1 MKLVLATRNHGKIV
15 ELQRIIAEIM
25 PDVELVGT
33 DSFPDLADV
42 EETEDSFIGNAL
54 LKAHA
59 VAKATGLPAIADD
72 SGLSVNALNGAPGI
86 FSARYAGTHGDD
98 LANLNK
104 VLSDM
109 DQVRDRSAAFHCAA
123 AFAKPDGFEIVVE
136 AKLLGRLTTVPIGDD
151 GFGYDP
157 IFIPGGFEITT
168 AQMSP
173 AQKDQISHRGMAF
186 RELVPKIIYS
196 LKEIK

>member
-157 IFIPGGFEITT
+157 IFIPDGFEITT

-186 RELVPKIIYS
+186 RALIPKV
-196 LKEIK
+196 LNAL

>member
-1 MKLVLATRNHGKIV
+1 MKLVLATRNQGKIV
-15 ELQRIIAEIM
+15 ELQRIIAEVM
-25 PDVELVGT
+25 PEVELIGT
-33 DSFPDLADV
+33 DSFPNLDDV
-42 EETEDSFIGNAL
+42 EETENSFIGNAL
-54 LKAHA
+54 LKAHV

-104 VLSDM
+104 VLNNM
-109 DQVRDRSAAFHCAA
+109 DGVTDRMAAFHCAA
-123 AFAKPDGFEIVVE
+123 AFAKPDGFELVVE
-136 AKLLGRLTTVPIGDD
+136 AKLLGRLTTAAIGDS

-157 IFIPGGFEITT
+157 IFIPDGFEITT

-173 AQKDQISHRGMAF
+173 SQKDQISHRGMAF
-186 RELVPKIIYS
+186 RALIPKV
-196 LKEIK
+196 LNAL

>member
-1 MKLVLATRNHGKIV
+1 MPEV
-15 ELQRIIAEIM
+15 ELI
-25 PDVELVGT
+25 GT
-33 DSFPDLADV
+33 DSFPNLDDV

-104 VLSDM
+104 VLKNM
-109 DQVRDRSAAFHCAA
+109 DGVLDRSAAFHCAA
-123 AFAKPDGFEIVVE
+123 AFAKPDGFELVVE
-136 AKLLGRLTTVPIGDD
+136 EKLIGRLTTTPIGES

-157 IFIPGGFEITT
+157 IFIPDGFEITT
-168 AQMSP
+168 AQMDP
-173 AQKDQISHRGMAF
+173 ALKDQISHRGMAF
-186 RELVPKIIYS
+186 RALVPKVFS
-196 LKEIK
+196 AL

>member
-1 MKLVLATRNHGKIV
+1 MKLVLATRNQGKIV
-15 ELQRIIAEIM
+15 ELQRIIAEVM
-25 PDVELVGT
+25 PDVELIGT
-33 DSFPDLADV
+33 DSFPNLADV

-59 VAKATGLPAIADD
+59 VAKATGLPAMADD

-104 VLSDM
+104 VLKNM
-109 DQVRDRSAAFHCAA
+109 EGVLDRSAAFHCAA
-123 AFAKPDGFEIVVE
+123 AFAKPDGFELVVE
-136 AKLLGRLTTVPIGDD
+136 EKLIGKLTTTPIGES

-157 IFIPGGFEITT
+157 IFIPDGFEITT
-168 AQMSP
+168 AQMNP
-173 AQKDQISHRGMAF
+173 ALKDQISHRGMAF
-186 RELVPKIIYS
+186 RALIPKVLS
-196 LKEIK
+196 AH

>member
-1 MKLVLATRNHGKIV
+1 MKLVLATRNKGKIV
-15 ELQRIIAEIM
+15 ELQRIIAEVM
-25 PDVELVGT
+25 PEVELIGT
-33 DSFPDLADV
+33 DSFPNLDDV
-42 EETEDSFIGNAL
+42 EETEDSFSGNAL

-104 VLSDM
+104 VLKNM
-109 DQVRDRSAAFHCAA
+109 EGVLDRSAAFHCAA
-123 AFAKPDGFEIVVE
+123 AFAKPDGFELVVE
-136 AKLLGRLTTVPIGDD
+136 EKLLGRLTTTPIGES

-157 IFIPGGFEITT
+157 IFIPDGFEITT
-168 AQMSP
+168 AQMNP
-173 AQKDQISHRGMAF
+173 ALKDQISHRGMAF
-186 RELVPKIIYS
+186 RALVPKVLS
-196 LKEIK
+196 AL

>member
-86 FSARYAGTHGDD
+86 FSARYAGVHGDD

-123 AFAKPDGFEIVVE
+123 AFAKPNGFEIVVE
-136 AKLLGRLTTVPIGDD
+136 AKLLGRLTTSPIGDD

-157 IFIPGGFEITT
+157 VFIPDGFEITT

-186 RELVPKIIYS
+186 RALIPKVVNA
-196 LKEIK
+196 L

>member
-86 FSARYAGTHGDD
+86 FSARYAGVHGDD

-123 AFAKPDGFEIVVE
+123 AFAKPNGFEIVVE
-136 AKLLGRLTTVPIGDD
+136 AKLLGRLTSLPIGDD

-157 IFIPGGFEITT
+157 IFIPDGFEITT

-186 RELVPKIIYS
+186 RALIPKVVNA
-196 LKEIK
+196 L

>member
-1 MKLVLATRNHGKIV
+1 MKLVLATRNKGKIV
-15 ELQRIIAEIM
+15 ELQRIIAEVM
-25 PDVELVGT
+25 PEVELIGT
-33 DSFPDLADV
+33 DSFPNLDDV

-104 VLSDM
+104 VLKNMEGVS
-109 DQVRDRSAAFHCAA
+109 DRSAAFHCAA
-123 AFAKPDGFEIVVE
+123 AFAKSDGFELFVE
-136 AKLLGRLTTVPIGDD
+136 EKLIGRLTTTPIGES

-157 IFIPGGFEITT
+157 IFIPDGFEITT
-168 AQMSP
+168 AQMDP
-173 AQKDQISHRGMAF
+173 ALKDQISHRGMAF
-186 RELVPKIIYS
+186 RALVPKVFS
-196 LKEIK
+196 AL

>member
-1 MKLVLATRNHGKIV
+1 MKLVLATRNKGKIV
-15 ELQRIIAEIM
+15 ELQRIIAEVM
-25 PDVELVGT
+25 PEVELIGT
-33 DSFPDLADV
+33 DSFPNLDDV

-104 VLSDM
+104 VLKNM
-109 DQVRDRSAAFHCAA
+109 DGVLDRSAAFHCAA
-123 AFAKPDGFEIVVE
+123 AFAKPDGFELVVE
-136 AKLLGRLTTVPIGDD
+136 EKLTGRLTTTPIGES

-157 IFIPGGFEITT
+157 IFIPNGFEITT
-168 AQMSP
+168 AQMNP
-173 AQKDQISHRGMAF
+173 ALKDQISHRGMAF
-186 RELVPKIIYS
+186 RALVPKVLS
-196 LKEIK
+196 AL

>member
-1 MKLVLATRNHGKIV
+1 MKLVLATRNKGKIV
-15 ELQRIIAEIM
+15 ELQRIITEVM
-25 PDVELVGT
+25 PEVELIGT
-33 DSFPDLADV
+33 DSFPNLDDV

-59 VAKATGLPAIADD
+59 VAKVTGLPAIADD

-104 VLSDM
+104 VLKNM
-109 DQVRDRSAAFHCAA
+109 EGVLDRSAAFHCAA
-123 AFAKPDGFEIVVE
+123 AFAKPDGFELVVE
-136 AKLLGRLTTVPIGDD
+136 EKLIGRLTTTPIGES

-157 IFIPGGFEITT
+157 IFIPDGFEITT
-168 AQMSP
+168 AQMNP
-173 AQKDQISHRGMAF
+173 ALKDQISHRGMAF
-186 RELVPKIIYS
+186 RALVPKVLS
-196 LKEIK
+196 AL

>member
-1 MKLVLATRNHGKIV
+1 MKLVLATRNKGKIV
-15 ELQRIIAEIM
+15 ELQRIIAEVM
-25 PDVELVGT
+25 PEVELIGT
-33 DSFPDLADV
+33 DSFPNLDDV

-104 VLSDM
+104 VLKNM
-109 DQVRDRSAAFHCAA
+109 EGVLDRSAAFHCAA
-123 AFAKPDGFEIVVE
+123 AFAKPDGFELVVE
-136 AKLLGRLTTVPIGDD
+136 EKLIGRLTTTPIGES

-157 IFIPGGFEITT
+157 IFIPDGFEVTT
-168 AQMSP
+168 AQMDPSL
-173 AQKDQISHRGMAF
+173 KDEISHRGMAF
-186 RELVPKIIYS
+186 RALVPKVLS
-196 LKEIK
+196 AL

>member
-1 MKLVLATRNHGKIV
+1 MKLVLATRNQGKII
-15 ELQRIIAEIM
+15 ELQRIIAEVM
-25 PDVELVGT
+25 PGVELIGT
-33 DSFPDLADV
+33 DSFPNLDDV

-104 VLSDM
+104 VLENM
-109 DQVRDRSAAFHCAA
+109 EGILDRSAAFHCAA
-123 AFAKPDGFEIVVE
+123 AFAKPDGFELVVE
-136 AKLLGRLTTVPIGDD
+136 EKLLGRLTTTPIGES

-157 IFIPGGFEITT
+157 IFIPDGFEITT
-168 AQMSP
+168 AQMNP
-173 AQKDQISHRGMAF
+173 ALKDQISHRGMAF
-186 RELVPKIIYS
+186 RALVPQVLS
-196 LKEIK
+196 AL

>member
-1 MKLVLATRNHGKIV
+1 MKLVLATRNKGKIV
-15 ELQRIIAEIM
+15 ELQRIIAEVM
-25 PDVELVGT
+25 PEVELIGT
-33 DSFPDLADV
+33 DSFPNLDDV

-59 VAKATGLPAIADD
+59 VAKVTGLPAIADD

-104 VLSDM
+104 VLKNM
-109 DQVRDRSAAFHCAA
+109 DGVLDRSAAFHCAA
-123 AFAKPDGFEIVVE
+123 AFAKPDGFELVVE
-136 AKLLGRLTTVPIGDD
+136 EKLLGRLTTTPIGES

-157 IFIPGGFEITT
+157 IFIPDGFEITT
-168 AQMSP
+168 AQMDPSL
-173 AQKDQISHRGMAF
+173 KDEISHRGMAF
-186 RELVPKIIYS
+186 RALVPKV
-196 LKEIK
+196 LNAL

>member
-1 MKLVLATRNHGKIV
+1 MKLVLATRNQGKIV
-15 ELQRIIAEIM
+15 ELQRIIAEVM
-25 PDVELVGT
+25 PEVELIGT
-33 DSFPDLADV
+33 DSFPNLDDV

-104 VLSDM
+104 VLKNM
-109 DQVRDRSAAFHCAA
+109 EGVLDRSAAFHCAA
-123 AFAKPDGFEIVVE
+123 AFAKPDGFELVVE
-136 AKLLGRLTTVPIGDD
+136 EKLIGRLTTTAIGES

-157 IFIPGGFEITT
+157 IFIPDGFEITT
-168 AQMSP
+168 AQMNP
-173 AQKDQISHRGMAF
+173 ALKDQISHRGMAF
-186 RELVPKIIYS
+186 RALVPKVLS
-196 LKEIK
+196 AL

>member
-86 FSARYAGTHGDD
+86 FSARYAGVHGDD

-123 AFAKPDGFEIVVE
+123 AFAKPNGFEIVVE
-136 AKLLGRLTTVPIGDD
+136 AKLLGRLTSLPIGDD

-157 IFIPGGFEITT
+157 IFIPDGFEITT

-186 RELVPKIIYS
+186 RALIPKV
-196 LKEIK
+196 LNAL

>member
-1 MKLVLATRNHGKIV
+1 MPEV
-15 ELQRIIAEIM
+15 ELI
-25 PDVELVGT
+25 GT
-33 DSFPDLADV
+33 DSFPNLDDV

-104 VLSDM
+104 VLKNM
-109 DQVRDRSAAFHCAA
+109 EGVLDRSAAFHCAA
-123 AFAKPDGFEIVVE
+123 AFAKPDGFELVVE
-136 AKLLGRLTTVPIGDD
+136 EKLIGRLITTPIGES

-157 IFIPGGFEITT
+157 IFIPDGFEITT
-168 AQMSP
+168 AQMDP
-173 AQKDQISHRGMAF
+173 ALKDQISHRGMAF
-186 RELVPKIIYS
+186 RALVPKVFS
-196 LKEIK
+196 AL

>member
-1 MKLVLATRNHGKIV
+1 MKLVLATRNKGKIV
-15 ELQRIIAEIM
+15 ELQRIIAGVM
-25 PDVELVGT
+25 PEVELIGT
-33 DSFPDLADV
+33 DSFPNLDDV

-104 VLSDM
+104 VLKNM
-109 DQVRDRSAAFHCAA
+109 EGVLDRSAAFNCAA
-123 AFAKPDGFEIVVE
+123 AFAKPDGFELVVE
-136 AKLLGRLTTVPIGDD
+136 AKLIGRLTTAPIGDS

-157 IFIPGGFEITT
+157 IFIPDGFEITT

-173 AQKDQISHRGMAF
+173 SQKDQISHRGMAF
-186 RELVPKIIYS
+186 RALVPKV
-196 LKEIK
+196 LNAL

>member
-1 MKLVLATRNHGKIV
+1 MKLVLATRNKGKIV
-15 ELQRIIAEIM
+15 ELQRIIAEVM
-25 PDVELVGT
+25 PEVELIGT
-33 DSFPDLADV
+33 DSFPNLDDV

-98 LANLNK
+98 FANLNK
-104 VLSDM
+104 VLKNM
-109 DQVRDRSAAFHCAA
+109 EGVLDRSAAFHCAA
-123 AFAKPDGFEIVVE
+123 AFAKPDGFELVVE
-136 AKLLGRLTTVPIGDD
+136 EKLIGRLTNTPIGES

-157 IFIPGGFEITT
+157 IFIPDGFEITT
-168 AQMSP
+168 AQMNP
-173 AQKDQISHRGMAF
+173 ALKDQISHRGMAF
-186 RELVPKIIYS
+186 RALVPKVLS
-196 LKEIK
+196 AL

>member
-86 FSARYAGTHGDD
+86 FSARYAGVHGDE

-123 AFAKPDGFEIVVE
+123 AFAKPNGFEIVVE
-136 AKLLGRLTTVPIGDD
+136 AKLLGRLTTSPIGDD

-157 IFIPGGFEITT
+157 VFIPDGFEITT

-186 RELVPKIIYS
+186 RALIPKVVNA
-196 LKEIK
+196 L

>member
-1 MKLVLATRNHGKIV
+1 MKLVLATRNKGKIV
-15 ELQRIIAEIM
+15 ELQRIIAEVM
-25 PDVELVGT
+25 PEVELIGT
-33 DSFPDLADV
+33 DSFPNLDDV

-86 FSARYAGTHGDD
+86 FSARYGGTHGDD

-104 VLSDM
+104 VLKNM
-109 DQVRDRSAAFHCAA
+109 DGVLDRSAAFHCAA
-123 AFAKPDGFEIVVE
+123 AFAKPDGFELVVE
-136 AKLLGRLTTVPIGDD
+136 EKLSGRLTTTPIGES

-157 IFIPGGFEITT
+157 IFIPDGFEITT
-168 AQMSP
+168 AQMNP
-173 AQKDQISHRGMAF
+173 ALKDQISHRGMAF
-186 RELVPKIIYS
+186 RALVPKVLS
-196 LKEIK
+196 AL

>member
-1 MKLVLATRNHGKIV
+1 MKLVLATRNKGKIV
-15 ELQRIIAEIM
+15 ELQRIIAEVM
-25 PDVELVGT
+25 PEVELIGT
-33 DSFPDLADV
+33 DSFPNLDDV

-104 VLSDM
+104 VLKNM
-109 DQVRDRSAAFHCAA
+109 DGVLDRSAAFHCAA
-123 AFAKPDGFEIVVE
+123 AFAKPDGFELVVE
-136 AKLLGRLTTVPIGDD
+136 EQLIGRLTTTAIGES

-157 IFIPGGFEITT
+157 IFIPDGFEITT
-168 AQMSP
+168 AQMNP
-173 AQKDQISHRGMAF
+173 ALKDQISHRGMAF
-186 RELVPKIIYS
+186 RALVPKVLS
-196 LKEIK
+196 AL

>member
-1 MKLVLATRNHGKIV
+1 MKLVLATRNKGKIV
-15 ELQRIIAEIM
+15 ELQRIIAEVM
-25 PDVELVGT
+25 PEVELIGT
-33 DSFPDLADV
+33 DSFPNLDDV

-104 VLSDM
+104 VLKNM
-109 DQVRDRSAAFHCAA
+109 DGVLDRSAAFHCAA
-123 AFAKPDGFEIVVE
+123 AFAKPDGFELVVE
-136 AKLLGRLTTVPIGDD
+136 EKLIGRLTTTPIGES

-157 IFIPGGFEITT
+157 IFIPDGFEVTT
-168 AQMSP
+168 AQMDPSL
-173 AQKDQISHRGMAF
+173 KDEISHRGMAF
-186 RELVPKIIYS
+186 RALVPKVLS
-196 LKEIK
+196 AL

>member
-1 MKLVLATRNHGKIV
+1 MKLVLATRNKGKIV
-15 ELQRIIAEIM
+15 ELQRIIAEVM
-25 PDVELVGT
+25 PQVELIGT
-33 DSFPDLADV
+33 DLFPNLDDV

-72 SGLSVNALNGAPGI
+72 SGLSVHALNGAPGI

-123 AFAKPDGFEIVVE
+123 AFAKPNGFEIVVE
-136 AKLLGRLTTVPIGDD
+136 AKLLGRLTTAPIGDD

-157 IFIPGGFEITT
+157 IFIPDGFEITT

-186 RELVPKIIYS
+186 RALIPKV
-196 LKEIK
+196 LNAL

>member
-1 MKLVLATRNHGKIV
+1 MKLVLATRNKGKIV
-15 ELQRIIAEIM
+15 ELQRIIAEVM
-25 PDVELVGT
+25 PQVELIGT
-33 DSFPDLADV
+33 DLFPNLDDV

-72 SGLSVNALNGAPGI
+72 SGLRVHALNGAPGI

-104 VLSDM
+104 VLKNM
-109 DQVRDRSAAFHCAA
+109 DGVLDRSAAFHCAA
-123 AFAKPDGFEIVVE
+123 AFAKPDGFELVVE
-136 AKLLGRLTTVPIGDD
+136 EKLLGRLTTTPIGES

-157 IFIPGGFEITT
+157 IFIPDGFEITT
-168 AQMSP
+168 AQMDPSL
-173 AQKDQISHRGMAF
+173 KDEISHRGMAF
-186 RELVPKIIYS
+186 RALVPKV
-196 LKEIK
+196 LNAL

>member
-1 MKLVLATRNHGKIV
+1 MKLVLATRNKGKIV
-15 ELQRIIAEIM
+15 ELQRIIAEVM
-25 PDVELVGT
+25 PEVELIGT
-33 DSFPDLADV
+33 DSFPNLDDV

-98 LANLNK
+98 LANLNM
-104 VLSDM
+104 VLKNM
-109 DQVRDRSAAFHCAA
+109 DGVLDRSAAFHCAA
-123 AFAKPDGFEIVVE
+123 AFAKPDGFELVVE
-136 AKLLGRLTTVPIGDD
+136 EKLIGRLTTTPIGES

-157 IFIPGGFEITT
+157 IFIPDGFEITT
-168 AQMSP
+168 AQMDPSL
-173 AQKDQISHRGMAF
+173 KDEISHRGMAF
-186 RELVPKIIYS
+186 RALVPKV
-196 LKEIK
+196 LNAL

>member
-1 MKLVLATRNHGKIV
+1 MKLVLATRNKGKIV
-15 ELQRIIAEIM
+15 ELQRIIAGVM
-25 PDVELVGT
+25 PEVELIGT
-33 DSFPDLADV
+33 DSFSNLDDV

-104 VLSDM
+104 VLKNM
-109 DQVRDRSAAFHCAA
+109 DGVLDRSAAFHCAA
-123 AFAKPDGFEIVVE
+123 AFAKPDGFELVVE
-136 AKLLGRLTTVPIGDD
+136 EKLIGRLTTTPIGES

-157 IFIPGGFEITT
+157 IFIPDGFEITT
-168 AQMSP
+168 AQMDP
-173 AQKDQISHRGMAF
+173 ALKDQISHRGMAF
-186 RELVPKIIYS
+186 RALVPKVFS
-196 LKEIK
+196 AL

>member
-1 MKLVLATRNHGKIV
+1 MKLVLATRNKGKIV
-15 ELQRIIAEIM
+15 ELQRIIAEVM
-25 PDVELVGT
+25 PEVELIGT
-33 DSFPDLADV
+33 DSFPNLDDV

-104 VLSDM
+104 VLKNM
-109 DQVRDRSAAFHCAA
+109 EGVLDRSAAFHCAA
-123 AFAKPDGFEIVVE
+123 AFAKPDGLELVVE
-136 AKLLGRLTTVPIGDD
+136 EKLIGRLTTTPIGES

-157 IFIPGGFEITT
+157 IFIPDGFEITT
-168 AQMSP
+168 AQMNP
-173 AQKDQISHRGMAF
+173 ALKDQISHRGMAF
-186 RELVPKIIYS
+186 RALVPKVLS
-196 LKEIK
+196 AL

>member
-1 MKLVLATRNHGKIV
+1 MKLVLATRNKGKIV
-15 ELQRIIAEIM
+15 ELQRIIAEVM
-25 PDVELVGT
+25 PEVELIGT
-33 DSFPDLADV
+33 DSFPNLDDV

-59 VAKATGLPAIADD
+59 VAKVTGLPAIADD

-104 VLSDM
+104 VLRDM
-109 DQVRDRSAAFHCAA
+109 AQVLDRSASFHCAA
-123 AFAKPDGFEIVVE
+123 AFAKPDGFELFVE
-136 AKLLGRLTTVPIGDD
+136 EKLLGRLTTTPIGES

-157 IFIPGGFEITT
+157 IFIPDGFEITT
-168 AQMSP
+168 AQMDP
-173 AQKDQISHRGMAF
+173 ALKDQISHRGMAF
-186 RELVPKIIYS
+186 RALVPKV
-196 LKEIK
+196 LNAL

>member
-1 MKLVLATRNHGKIV
+1 MKLVLATRNQGKIV
-15 ELQRIIAEIM
+15 ELQRIIAEVM
-25 PDVELVGT
+25 PEVELIGT
-33 DSFPDLADV
+33 DSFPNLDDV

-72 SGLSVNALNGAPGI
+72 SGLSVHALNGAPGI

-104 VLSDM
+104 VLKNM
-109 DQVRDRSAAFHCAA
+109 DGVLDRSAAFHCAA
-123 AFAKPDGFEIVVE
+123 AFAKPDGFELVVE
-136 AKLLGRLTTVPIGDD
+136 EKLIGRLTTTPIGES

-157 IFIPGGFEITT
+157 IFIPDGFEITT
-168 AQMSP
+168 AQMDPSL
-173 AQKDQISHRGMAF
+173 KDEISHRGMAF
-186 RELVPKIIYS
+186 RALVPKV
-196 LKEIK
+196 LNAL

>member
-1 MKLVLATRNHGKIV
+1 MKMVLATRNQGKIV
-15 ELQRIIAEIM
+15 ELQRIFAAEM
-25 PDVELVGT
+25 PDFELLGT

-72 SGLSVNALNGAPGI
+72 SGLSVNALNGDPGI
-86 FSARYAGTHGDD
+86 FSARYAGIHGDD

-104 VLSDM
+104 VLNNM
-109 DQVRDRSAAFHCAA
+109 DGITDRTAAFHCAA
-123 AFAKPDGFEIVVE
+123 AFAKPDGFELVVE
-136 AKLLGRLTTVPIGDD
+136 AKLIGRLTTAPIGDS

-157 IFIPGGFEITT
+157 IFIPDGFEITT

-173 AQKDQISHRGMAF
+173 SQKDQISHRGMAF
-186 RELVPKIIYS
+186 RTLVPKVVKS
-196 LKEIK
+196 L

>member
-1 MKLVLATRNHGKIV
+1 MKLVLATRNQGKIV
-15 ELQRIIAEIM
+15 ELQRIIAEVM
-25 PDVELVGT
+25 PGVELIGT
-33 DSFPDLADV
+33 DSFPNLDDV

-104 VLSDM
+104 VLKNM
-109 DQVRDRSAAFHCAA
+109 EGVLDRSAAFHCAA
-123 AFAKPDGFEIVVE
+123 AFAKPDGFELVVE
-136 AKLLGRLTTVPIGDD
+136 EKLLGRLTTTPIGES

-157 IFIPGGFEITT
+157 IFIPDGFEITT
-168 AQMSP
+168 AQMNP
-173 AQKDQISHRGMAF
+173 ALKNQISHRGMAF
-186 RELVPKIIYS
+186 RALVPKVLS
-196 LKEIK
+196 AL

>member
-1 MKLVLATRNHGKIV
+1 MKLVLATRNKGKIV
-15 ELQRIIAEIM
+15 ELQRIIAGVM
-25 PDVELVGT
+25 PEVELIGT
-33 DSFPDLADV
+33 DSFPNLDDV

-104 VLSDM
+104 VLKNM
-109 DQVRDRSAAFHCAA
+109 EGVLDRSAAFNCAA
-123 AFAKPDGFEIVVE
+123 AFAKPDGFELVVE
-136 AKLLGRLTTVPIGDD
+136 EKLIGRLTTTPIGES

-157 IFIPGGFEITT
+157 IFIPDGFEITT
-168 AQMSP
+168 AQMNP
-173 AQKDQISHRGMAF
+173 ALKDQISHRGMAF
-186 RELVPKIIYS
+186 RALVPKVFS
-196 LKEIK
+196 AL

>member
-1 MKLVLATRNHGKIV
+1 MKLVLATRNKGKIV
-15 ELQRIIAEIM
+15 ELQRIIAEVM
-25 PDVELVGT
+25 PEVELIGT

-104 VLSDM
+104 VLKNM
-109 DQVRDRSAAFHCAA
+109 EGVLDRSAAFHCAA
-123 AFAKPDGFEIVVE
+123 AFAKPDGFELVVE
-136 AKLLGRLTTVPIGDD
+136 EKLIGRLITAPIGES

-157 IFIPGGFEITT
+157 IFIPDGFEITT
-168 AQMSP
+168 AQMDP
-173 AQKDQISHRGMAF
+173 ALKDQISHRGMAF
-186 RELVPKIIYS
+186 RALVPKVFS
-196 LKEIK
+196 AL

>member
-1 MKLVLATRNHGKIV
+1 MKLVLATRNQGKIV
-15 ELQRIIAEIM
+15 ELQRIIAEVM
-25 PDVELVGT
+25 PGVELIGT
-33 DSFPDLADV
+33 DSFPNLDDV

-104 VLSDM
+104 VLKNM
-109 DQVRDRSAAFHCAA
+109 EGVLDRSAAFHCAA
-123 AFAKPDGFEIVVE
+123 AFAKPDGFELVVE
-136 AKLLGRLTTVPIGDD
+136 EKLIGRLTTTPIGES

-157 IFIPGGFEITT
+157 IFIPDGFEITT
-168 AQMSP
+168 AQMDP
-173 AQKDQISHRGMAF
+173 ALKDQISHRGMAF
-186 RELVPKIIYS
+186 RALVPKVLS
-196 LKEIK
+196 AL

>member
-1 MKLVLATRNHGKIV
+1 MKLVLATRNKGKIV
-15 ELQRIIAEIM
+15 ELQRIIAEVI
-25 PDVELVGT
+25 PEVELIGT
-33 DSFPDLADV
+33 DSFPNLDDV

-72 SGLSVNALNGAPGI
+72 SGLSVNALNCAPGI

-104 VLSDM
+104 VLKNM
-109 DQVRDRSAAFHCAA
+109 EGVLDRSAAFHCAA
-123 AFAKPDGFEIVVE
+123 AFAKPDGFELVVE
-136 AKLLGRLTTVPIGDD
+136 EKLIGRLTTTPIGES

-157 IFIPGGFEITT
+157 IFIPDGFEITT
-168 AQMSP
+168 AQMDP
-173 AQKDQISHRGMAF
+173 ALKDQISHRGMAF
-186 RELVPKIIYS
+186 RALVPKVLS
-196 LKEIK
+196 AL

>member
-1 MKLVLATRNHGKIV
+1 MKLVLATRNKGKIV
-15 ELQRIIAEIM
+15 ELQRIIAGVM
-25 PDVELVGT
+25 PEVELIGT
-33 DSFPDLADV
+33 DSFPNLDDV

-72 SGLSVNALNGAPGI
+72 SGLSVNALNGAPGT

-104 VLSDM
+104 VLKNM
-109 DQVRDRSAAFHCAA
+109 EGVLDRSAAFHCAA
-123 AFAKPDGFEIVVE
+123 AFAKPDGFELVVE
-136 AKLLGRLTTVPIGDD
+136 EKLIGRLTTTPIGES

-157 IFIPGGFEITT
+157 IFIPDGFEITT
-168 AQMSP
+168 AQMDP
-173 AQKDQISHRGMAF
+173 ALKDQISHRGMAF
-186 RELVPKIIYS
+186 RALVPKVFS
-196 LKEIK
+196 AL

>member
-25 PDVELVGT
+25 PTVELVGT

-86 FSARYAGTHGDD
+86 FSARYAGVHGDD

-123 AFAKPDGFEIVVE
+123 AFAKPNGFEIVVE
-136 AKLLGRLTTVPIGDD
+136 AKLLGRLTSLPIGDD

-157 IFIPGGFEITT
+157 IFIPDGFEITT

-186 RELVPKIIYS
+186 RALIPKV
-196 LKEIK
+196 LNAL